1 MQENFDIWNK
11 QKKIIDIYEFKDFNI
26 HVREIWWCSLGV
38 NIGSEQNGV
47 GEYFERP
54 VLVLRRLSAT
64 TFLVLPLSTKEKIED
79 FQYKIIVNNIIGYV
93 LLDQIRV
100 IDKRRFMRMVEYLN
114 KEDFENTLQK
124 FIGLLYKSKDSSCE
138 ESISGAEAAV
148 I

>member
-1 MQENFDIWNK
+1 MQENFDNWNE
-11 QKKIIDIYEFKDFNI
+11 QKKIIDTYELRDFNI

-64 TFLVLPLSTKEKIED
+64 TFLVLPLSTKKKLED
-79 FQYKIIVNNIIGYV
+79 FQYEITTNNTVGYV

-100 IDKRRFMRMVEYLN
+100 VDKRRFMRMVEYLN
-114 KEDFENTLQK
+114 KADFENVLQK
-124 FIGLLYKSKDSSCE
+124 FIGLLYKSKDPSCE
-138 ESISGAEAAV
+138 GSISGAEAAV
-148 I
+148 M